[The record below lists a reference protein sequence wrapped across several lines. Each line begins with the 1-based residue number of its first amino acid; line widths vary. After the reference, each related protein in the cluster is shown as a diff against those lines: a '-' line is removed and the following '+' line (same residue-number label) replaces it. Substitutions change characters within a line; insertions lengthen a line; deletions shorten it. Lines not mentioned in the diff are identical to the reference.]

1 MSGVR
6 RSGRVS
12 RQIPILL
19 LGTDTSGRVF
29 SEETRTL
36 VLSRHG
42 AGILSRNKFA
52 PDEVLRMRLADSGRE
67 IEIRL
72 VRHLGEDPRGN
83 VYGIAFCDPEID
95 FWQIDFPPPPELH
108 LLPPKVSLERC
119 FCGELSLIQQT
130 EIEADVYL
138 ASETV

>member
-1 MSGVR
+1 MAGVR
-6 RSGRVS
+6 RSGRIP

-52 PDEVLRMRLADSGRE
+52 PDEVLTLRVLETGRE
-67 IEIRL
+67 AEIRL
-72 VRHLGEDPRGN
+72 VGNLGEGPGGAN
-83 VYGIAFCDPEID
+83 VYGMAFCGAALD
-95 FWQIDFPPPPELH
+95 FWQIEFPPPEPL
-108 LLPPKVSLERC
+108 SGAGTDLEC
-119 FCGELSLIQQT
+119 
-130 EIEADVYL
+130 
-138 ASETV
+138 